1 MRNLFVLTTL
11 ATLVALGALAQT
23 EGDYQTWMK
32 TVAATMGSMNKKIAA
47 KDGPGV
53 ASDAQKLEATFKE
66 VGGFWKQRG
75 GADDAVTFA
84 MSAQTAAAAVAKA
97 ANADNMDEAAA
108 QAKNLQANCAGCHKA
123 HREGSAGAYT
133 IK

>member
-1 MRNLFVLTTL
+1 
-11 ATLVALGALAQT
+11 
-23 EGDYQTWMK
+23 MK

-66 VGGFWKQRG
+66 VGGFWKQHG

-84 MSAQTAAAAVAKA
+84 MNAETAASAVAKA
-97 ANADNMDEAAA
+97 AKADNMDEAAA
-108 QAKNLQANCAGCHKA
+108 QAKNLQANCGGCHKA
-123 HREGSAGAYT
+123 HREGSAGAYK